1 MKIKTR
7 EQIPEEQ
14 VVERHGLRKELV
26 IGDYD
31 GSDEI
36 VLRVIRIDPGRFMP
50 AHTHDFPH
58 IWKIEKG
65 IGMLS
70 DNDGVEHQVSAGQF
84 IFIPN
89 NERHGMRNVG
99 EETLEYL
106 CFGTAESEAAAPKR

>member
-7 EQIPEEQ
+7 EQTPVEQ
-14 VVERHGLRKELV
+14 SFERHGIKKELV

-36 VLRVIRIDPGRFMP
+36 VLRVISIEPNRFIP
-50 AHTHDFPH
+50 VHSHDFSH
-58 IWKIEKG
+58 IWRVEKG

-89 NERHGMRNVG
+89 NERHGMRNIG

-106 CFGTAESEAAAPKR
+106 CFGTAESEAAAPKQ